1 MHLIAQRA
9 ENILLSVTNPKLI
22 THNSKLFFMSDQ
34 NFKNHTRFVP
44 LYHFV
49 AGTLTIFGF
58 GGSIV
63 NLLHADAHTHY
74 SAALLVV
81 VFFVLILIFWYARV
95 FALKAQD
102 RAIRAEENFRHFIL
116 TGKPFDAKLRMGQI
130 IALRFASDEEM
141 PALAKKAIEENLS
154 QKQIKEL
161 IKNWRVDYHRA

>member
-1 MHLIAQRA
+1 M
-9 ENILLSVTNPKLI
+9 T
-22 THNSKLFFMSDQ
+22 DQ

-44 LYHFV
+44 LYHYV
-49 AGTLTIFGF
+49 AGLLVILGF

-81 VFFVLILIFWYARV
+81 AFFVLILLFWYARA

-116 TGKPFDAKLRMGQI
+116 TGKPLDSKLHMAQI
-130 IALRFASDEEM
+130 IGLRFASDAEM
-141 PALAKKAIEENLS
+141 PALANKAVEDNLS
-154 QKQIKEL
+154 QKQIKEA
-161 IKNWRVDYHRA
+161 IQNWKADNNRV